1 MNINISINNYKGK
14 GHSFSLDQWLPTI
27 SEPMHPFTLPPKQPE
42 MQLPTHIGFQSQ
54 EKMPI
59 SLKQK

>member
-27 SEPMHPFTLPPKQPE
+27 SEHMHPFTMPPKQPE

-54 EKMPI
+54 
-59 SLKQK
+59 